1 MAFGDN
7 LIGKEMYIAM
17 ATVNKIMQSILSG
30 TQDRNIKFI
39 DLQRILYALGFECR
53 IRGDHFIYWKDGIQE
68 IINIQPDRNKAKAYQ
83 VKQIRNIIVK
93 YQMEV

>member
-1 MAFGDN
+1 
-7 LIGKEMYIAM
+7 MYIGM
-17 ATVNKIMQSILSG
+17 AIIQKIMQSIMSG
-30 TQDRNIKFI
+30 MQDRNIKFI

-53 IRGDHFIYWKDGIQE
+53 IRGDHFIYYKDGIEE
-68 IINIQPDRNKAKAYQ
+68 IVNIQPDGNKAKACQ

>member
-1 MAFGDN
+1 M
-7 LIGKEMYIAM
+7 
-17 ATVNKIMQSILSG
+17 SG

-53 IRGDHFIYWKDGIQE
+53 IRGDHFIYYKDGIEE
-68 IINIQPDRNKAKAYQ
+68 IVNIQPDGNKAKAYQ

>member
-1 MAFGDN
+1 MA
-7 LIGKEMYIAM
+7 IIQ
-17 ATVNKIMQSILSG
+17 KIMQSIMSG

-53 IRGDHFIYWKDGIQE
+53 IRGDHFIYYKDGIEE
-68 IINIQPDRNKAKAYQ
+68 IVNIQPDGNKAKAYQ

>member
-1 MAFGDN
+1 LAFGDN

>member
-68 IINIQPDRNKAKAYQ
+68 IINIQPDGNKAKAYQ